1 MGVHISCKGGV
12 KIADAVLMPGDP
24 LRAKFI
30 AENYLENAV
39 LHNDVRGMLG
49 YTGTYKGQP
58 VSVQGSGMG
67 MPSFSIYAT
76 ELIQEFGA
84 KKLIRV
90 GSCGSM
96 QADLPLGSLVI
107 AMAASSN
114 WAVNKLRF
122 GGADF
127 APTADFDLLQRAYAE
142 AKKKNIATKVGNIF
156 SSDIFYEDDPN
167 TWKKWA
173 EFGVLAVEMEAA
185 ALYTI
190 AAKFGVQALAILT
203 VSDSLVTGE
212 ADSPESRQNTY
223 TNMMEVALETV
234 VGN

>member
-1 MGVHISCKGGV
+1 MGVHIQCKAEV
-12 KIADAVLMPGDP
+12 SIAKKVLLPGDP

-30 AENYLENAV
+30 AENYLQDV
-39 LHNDVRGMLG
+39 KLHNDVRGMLG
-49 YTGTYKGQP
+49 YTGIYKGEP

-76 ELIQEFGA
+76 ELIQEFGVQ
-84 KKLIRV
+84 KLIRV

-96 QADLPLGSLVI
+96 QPDLELGSLVI

-114 WAVNKLRF
+114 WGVNKRRF
-122 GGADF
+122 DGADF
-127 APTADFDLLQRAYAE
+127 APTADFDLLQKAYLQAQ
-142 AKKKNIATKVGNIF
+142 KKSATVRVGNVF
-156 SSDIFYEDDPN
+156 SSDVFYDDDPN
-167 TWKKWA
+167 AWRLWA
-173 EFGVLAVEMEAA
+173 KYGVLAVEMEAA

-203 VSDSLVTGE
+203 VSDSLVTGK
-212 ADSPESRQNTY
+212 ADSPANRQTTY

-234 VGN
+234 IG

>member
-1 MGVHISCKGGV
+1 MGVHIECKSGV
-12 KIADAVLMPGDP
+12 KIADKVLLPGDP

-30 AENYLENAV
+30 AENYLEDAT

-49 YTGTYKGQP
+49 YTGKYKGQL

-76 ELIQEFGA
+76 ELIQEFGV

-96 QADLPLGSLVI
+96 QADLPLGSLVM

-114 WAVNKLRF
+114 WGVNKLRF
-122 GGADF
+122 GGADY
-127 APTADFDLLQRAYAE
+127 APTADFELLQAAYLE
-142 AKKKNIATKVGNIF
+142 ARKRKLAVRVGNIF
-156 SSDIFYEDDPN
+156 SSDIFYDDDPKA
-167 TWKKWA
+167 WQLWA
-173 EFGVLAVEMEAA
+173 KFGVLAVEMEAA

-203 VSDSLVTGE
+203 VSDNLVTGQ
-212 ADSPESRQNTY
+212 ADSPADRQNSY
-223 TNMMEVALETV
+223 TDMMEVALETV
-234 VGN
+234 IS

>member
-1 MGVHISCKGGV
+1 MGVHIQCKKGV
-12 KIADAVLMPGDP
+12 QIAKKVLMPGDP

-30 AENYLENAV
+30 AEHYLEDAV
-39 LHNDVRGMLG
+39 CHNDVRGMLG
-49 YTGTYKGQP
+49 FTGKYKGEL

-84 KKLIRV
+84 QTLIRV

-96 QADLPLGSLVI
+96 QADLGLGNLVL
-107 AMAASSN
+107 AMSASSN
-114 WAVNKLRF
+114 WGVNRRRF
-122 GGADF
+122 DGADF
-127 APTADFDLLQRAYAE
+127 APTADFSLLQKAYRE
-142 AKKKNIATKVGNIF
+142 AQKKSVAVRVGNIF
-156 SSDIFYEDDPN
+156 SSDIFYDDDPN
-167 TWKKWA
+167 AWQLWA
-173 EFGVLAVEMEAA
+173 KYGVLAVEMEAA

-203 VSDSLVTGE
+203 VSDSLVSGE
-212 ADSPESRQNTY
+212 ADSPENRQTTY

-234 VGN
+234 LG